1 MLATQY
7 DTYEPIPGVHIKG
20 QLTLGENLGDLGG
33 LEVAYAAYRRYVA
46 EHGEPPVID
55 GLTGDQR
62 FFIAYAQAGRQAP
75 RGSAAPAIADRSAQP
90 GKDRVNGIV
99 RNFDAWYKAF
109 NVQPGDKLYLP
120 PEQRVRVW

>member
-1 MLATQY
+1 
-7 DTYEPIPGVHIKG
+7 VHIKG

-46 EHGEPPVID
+46 KHGEPPVID

-62 FFIAYAQAGRQAP
+62 FFIAYGYSWETKQRE
-75 RGSAAPAIADRSAQP
+75 GSLRSQLLSNPHSPAAF
-90 GKDRVNGIV
+90 RVNGVV
-99 RNFDAWYKAF
+99 RNLDAWYKAF

-120 PEQRVRVW
+120 PEQRVHIWG